1 MALPRKKGLRR
12 TPLRRKSDKKRVVD
26 KTRTRVAY
34 KAPAWFTKIKLGSH
48 GNNVAQ
54 KRYWRFISCFVRQRD
69 FRDQK
74 GCCVSC
80 PSILKRWQDG
90 DAAHFKRYSVCNSYF
105 KFNPDNI
112 ALSCKNCNRN
122 DDGVVGHAFGEELKR
137 RYGKD
142 HLEWIEEENNKFRGK
157 KLETHKI
164 VEEIEKLMA
173 ENPWF
178 DIKTTY

>member
-1 MALPRKKGLRR
+1 MALKRRKGLKR
-12 TPLRRKSDKKRVVD
+12 TPLKKKSTKKRVVD
-26 KTRTRVAY
+26 KSRTKKVY
-34 KAPAWFTKIKLGSH
+34 KAPSWFMKIKLGSH
-48 GNNVAQ
+48 GNNPAQ

-74 GCCVSC
+74 GYCVSC
-80 PSILKRWQDG
+80 DNQLGRWQDG

-105 KFNPDNI
+105 KFHPDNI

-137 RYGKD
+137 RHGKD
-142 HLEWIEEENNKFRGK
+142 HLEWIEEENLKYRGK

-164 VEEIEKLMA
+164 VEKIEELME